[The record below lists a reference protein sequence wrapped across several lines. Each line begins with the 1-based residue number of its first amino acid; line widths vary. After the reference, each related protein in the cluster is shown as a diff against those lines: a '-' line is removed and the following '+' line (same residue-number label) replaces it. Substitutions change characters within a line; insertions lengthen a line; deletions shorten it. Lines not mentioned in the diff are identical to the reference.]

1 MAPGMGFGHLMQ
13 FLEVWNTSR
22 SCSSG
27 FKAPLPGS
35 ASEGGSKFLK
45 GFWGCW
51 GGLAVQG
58 DPRPGFFLEPAP
70 ASSKWKSRCEMFL
83 LHLLPALL
91 KWEINDQIRLLT
103 LQGLE
108 LG

>member
-1 MAPGMGFGHLMQ
+1 M
-13 FLEVWNTSR
+13 
-22 SCSSG
+22 
-27 FKAPLPGS
+27 
-35 ASEGGSKFLK
+35 
-45 GFWGCW
+45 
-51 GGLAVQG
+51 QG
-58 DPRPGFFLEPAP
+58 DPRPGFYLEPAP
-70 ASSKWKSRCEMFL
+70 ASSKWKSRCEIFL